1 MKKPEKK
8 LKKIH
13 SLRHQI
19 TAYFIGLLFLSILTI
34 TVINGAFLEKY
45 YVTKKIDVLL
55 DLRTT
60 LENTDIDKMMN
71 SDSSEGSESIPD
83 EIQRACSRNN
93 LSWVII
99 DSSNTSWLSWGEN
112 EKMLQSK
119 LFGYVYDLD
128 EDGDKS
134 RTLKQGD
141 NYTIQQSHDRFAG
154 MDYVECW
161 GQLDDE
167 HYFIIRTP
175 LESIRESAN
184 ISNKFYFA
192 VGLAIIVVSG
202 LMIMLV
208 TKRITRPISELTD
221 LSKKMSDL
229 DFEAKYESKVGN
241 EIDVL
246 GDNFNRMSSQ
256 LETTISELKSANN
269 ELQRDIEDKIKIDK
283 MRKEFLD
290 NVSHELKTPIALIQ
304 GYAEG
309 LKENISDDPESRE
322 FYCDVIMDEAS
333 KMNKLVKNLLT
344 LNQLES
350 GKDAVVMERFD
361 IVSLIR
367 GVLQTMNIMIG
378 QKEANVIFEAEKPV
392 YVWADEFKIEEV
404 VTNYVS
410 NALNHLDGE
419 KEIEI
424 KLQDMDTQNDT
435 KTQDGNDPQSG
446 NATKYSVNTATENMA
461 VETATTE
468 PEKKSRRGILRKK
481 EKVQERTGN
490 SITEQNEQENALKD
504 SSASDF
510 SSENATESTGEPTQ
524 DTEGST
530 NRKVTE
536 EVTEPAEKPKQE
548 NSRWEKEPENVEMK
562 LWDVGKDQVE
572 TGSLKDLLDGSDEDL
587 EEWKD

>member
-71 SDSSEGSESIPD
+71 SDSGEGSESIPD
-83 EIQRACSRNN
+83 EVQRASSRNN

-134 RTLKQGD
+134 RTLKEGD

-161 GQLDDE
+161 GQLDDD

-184 ISNKFYFA
+184 ISNKFYF
-192 VGLAIIVVSG
+192 VVG
-202 LMIMLV
+202 LMIIILSGLIIMVV
-208 TKRITRPISELTD
+208 TRRITRPISELTD

-269 ELQRDIEDKIKIDK
+269 D
-283 MRKEFLD
+283 
-290 NVSHELKTPIALIQ
+290 ALIQ

-350 GKDAVVMERFD
+350 GKDVVVMERFD

-424 KLQDMDTQNDT
+424 KLQDEDNRVKISVFNTGTPIPEADVPNLWNKFYKVDKARTREYGGSGIGLSIVKAIMESMNQEYGVQNFDN
-435 KTQDGNDPQSG
+435 G
-446 NATKYSVNTATENMA
+446 
-461 VETATTE
+461 VEFWFT
-468 PEKKSRRGILRKK
+468 LDRK
-481 EKVQERTGN
+481 
-490 SITEQNEQENALKD
+490 
-504 SSASDF
+504 
-510 SSENATESTGEPTQ
+510 
-524 DTEGST
+524 
-530 NRKVTE
+530 
-536 EVTEPAEKPKQE
+536 
-548 NSRWEKEPENVEMK
+548 
-562 LWDVGKDQVE
+562 
-572 TGSLKDLLDGSDEDL
+572 
-587 EEWKD
+587 